1 MPSLKFNFILL
12 SIGLLVTG
20 CQMKPH
26 SPWIFCILLGLA
38 MTLVARQLLIGFK
51 LRPHLPPAPVLY
63 VCLLIVFT
71 LAVWLAF
78 FKN

>member
-1 MPSLKFNFILL
+1 
-12 SIGLLVTG
+12 
-20 CQMKPH
+20 
-26 SPWIFCILLGLA
+26 